1 MGGMLT
7 VNGVLVTPV
16 LPVTPGRMDVCVAWS
31 EIQMGLP
38 FANETPQGF
47 TRLESVVAAS
57 PWMFEMRLF
66 CVKPSPALA
75 TPAPAH
81 SAPKATLVIMTA

>member
-1 MGGMLT
+1 MLT
-7 VNGVLVTPV
+7 VKFSETV
-16 LPVTPGRMDVCVAWS
+16 LPTTEGRMDVLVPWS

-66 CVKPSPALA
+66 
-75 TPAPAH
+75 
-81 SAPKATLVIMTA
+81 